1 MEEEIIE
8 LEDEFIVLGIPKDTV
23 EVTISAKVYHD
34 GELLEVRRTM
44 MPHEVREAF
53 KEAETGYIP
62 SDAVFSLTP
71 LGEKYADELIRNQ
84 RKLFEEE

>member
-1 MEEEIIE
+1 MEEEIVE
-8 LEDEFIVLGIPKDTV
+8 LEDEFIVLAIPKDTV

-34 GELLEVRRTM
+34 GELQEVHRTM
-44 MPHEVREAF
+44 PPHEVREAF

-71 LGEKYADELIRNQ
+71 LGEKYAEELIRNQ
-84 RKLFEEE
+84 RELFEEE

>member
-8 LEDEFIVLGIPKDTV
+8 LEDEFIVLAIPKDTV